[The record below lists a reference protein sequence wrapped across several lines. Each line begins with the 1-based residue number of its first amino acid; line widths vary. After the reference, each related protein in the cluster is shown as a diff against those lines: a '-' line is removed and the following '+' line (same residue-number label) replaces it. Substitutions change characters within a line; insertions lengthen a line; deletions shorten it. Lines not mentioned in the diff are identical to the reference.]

1 MNILIVDD
9 QISVINGLMSSINFR
24 KLGYQRALSAS
35 SADEALGIMAQQSID
50 VLVSD
55 IEMPGKD
62 GLQLNAIVREKY
74 PEVLRILLTSHAIFS
89 YAQEGLKLGCFD
101 YLVQPVPYGKIE
113 ESLAKAA
120 VQIKMNE
127 KARKI
132 SSLGRFFESHR
143 TQFLNTAMLN
153 LFSKNSEVK
162 QESIR
167 LLRQAGYDLN
177 LMSCIKL
184 LLVDV
189 NEKQAG
195 WKMTQDEA
203 IMAIKMTIR
212 TLGLS
217 KSVGYIIGKNRYDT
231 FVILFFSA
239 KAFNLSITQLETL
252 YSRLETN
259 LDTPVSCYVGEITTL
274 QKVRDVVNRL
284 HSSYKNNISRE
295 PGLISVPMGKEE
307 ERVPTSLE
315 EFINRWEALLKAD
328 QKSLLQNDIES
339 FLDRNLSNSTNGFSN
354 LCMLHQRLTQM
365 FFNYF
370 YENGID
376 ILALFNESMTY
387 ETFME
392 SYNTIDSLKKA
403 IRFLISAANS
413 SKKQEP
419 EASYV
424 ERAKTY
430 ILENTDKLLTVK
442 DVAGYIGLNPEYFTR
457 LFKKETGHNI
467 KDYILQCKFTIAKD
481 LLTNSN
487 LPISMVALELGYS
500 NFSHFTQ
507 MFKRVEGLTP
517 KEYRSLEQKEEG

>member
-24 KLGYQRALSAS
+24 KLGYQRILSAFD
-35 SADEALGIMAQQSID
+35 ADEALEIMARQSID

-62 GLQLNAIVREKY
+62 GLQLNAVVREKY
-74 PEVLRILLTSHAIFS
+74 PGVLRILLTSHAIFS

-127 KARKI
+127 RAREI
-132 SSLGRFFESHR
+132 NSLGRFFESHR
-143 TQFLNTAMLN
+143 TQFLNTTMLN

-167 LLRQAGYDLN
+167 LLRQAGYDLT
-177 LMSCIKL
+177 LMSCVKL

-189 NEKQAG
+189 NGNHADWE
-195 WKMTQDEA
+195 MTQDEA
-203 IMAIKMTIR
+203 IVTIKMTIQ
-212 TLGLS
+212 TLGLP
-217 KSVGYIIGKNRYDT
+217 KSVGYIIGKNKYDT
-231 FVILFFSA
+231 FVIMFFSA
-239 KAFNLSITQLETL
+239 TAFNLSLTQLEVL

-259 LDTPVSCYVGEITTL
+259 LDIPVSCYVGEITTL
-274 QKVRDVVNRL
+274 QKVRDVVNCL

-295 PGLISVPMGKEE
+295 SGLIFVLMGQEE
-307 ERVPTSLE
+307 EKIPTSLE
-315 EFINRWEALLKAD
+315 EFINRWETLLKAD
-328 QKSLLQNDIES
+328 QKSLLQSDIES
-339 FLDRNLSNSTNGFSN
+339 FLDRNLSSSTNRFSN

-370 YENGID
+370 YEIGIN
-376 ILALFNESMTY
+376 ILDLFDEAMTY

-403 IRFLISAANS
+403 IQFLISAACS
-413 SKKQEP
+413 SKKQGQ

-457 LFKKETGHNI
+457 LFKRETGHNI

-481 LLTNSN
+481 LLSNSN

-507 MFKRVEGLTP
+507 MFKRVEGFTI
-517 KEYRSLEQKEEG
+517 KESRLIGQ